1 MDKFIVFG
9 LVYLFGIM
17 VTAIVSSISYDAN
30 KDTED
35 EGEKYL
41 VIDVICWPIIVPIL
55 CIKRIVK
62 RIKNL

>member
-17 VTAIVSSISYDAN
+17 VTAIVSAISYDAR
-30 KDTED
+30 KDIND
-35 EGEKYL
+35 EGEKNL

-55 CIKRIVK
+55 CVK
-62 RIKNL
+62 RIIKRLKEL

>member
-17 VTAIVSSISYDAN
+17 VTAIVSAISYDAN

-62 RIKNL
+62 RIKEL

>member
-17 VTAIVSSISYDAN
+17 VTAIVSAISYDAN
-30 KDTED
+30 KDTKD
-35 EGEKYL
+35 EGEKYF

-55 CIKRIVK
+55 CVK
-62 RIKNL
+62 RISNRIKQL

>member
-1 MDKFIVFG
+1 MDKLIVFG

-17 VTAIVSSISYDAN
+17 VTAIVSAISYDAN
-30 KDTED
+30 KDTKD

>member
-1 MDKFIVFG
+1 MKQFNVIQ

-17 VTAIVSSISYDAN
+17 VTAIVSAISYDAN
-30 KDTED
+30 KDTKD
-35 EGEKYL
+35 EGEKYF

>member
-17 VTAIVSSISYDAN
+17 VTAIVSAISYDAN
-30 KDTED
+30 KDTKD

-41 VIDVICWPIIVPIL
+41 VIDVIC
-55 CIKRIVK
+55 
-62 RIKNL
+62 